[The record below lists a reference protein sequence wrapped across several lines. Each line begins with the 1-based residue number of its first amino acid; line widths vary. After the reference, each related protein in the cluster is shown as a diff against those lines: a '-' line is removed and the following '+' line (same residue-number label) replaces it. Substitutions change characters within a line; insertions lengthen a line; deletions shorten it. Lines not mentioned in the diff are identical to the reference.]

1 MRWPERV
8 TLLTSENEEVGE
20 KEEKDGNDADE
31 EEQGGGGGKEER
43 VWWWDNEA
51 YKCRVGTMRSIRR
64 VSMSWP
70 GGRVDYTEVGGETDS
85 RQAQKGG
92 QVKELGGRVVGYSS
106 GADNHRRRGKEA
118 RGGGFVRN
126 AEMRG

>member
-1 MRWPERV
+1 MRWTERV

-64 VSMSWP
+64 VSMSW
-70 GGRVDYTEVGGETDS
+70 V
-85 RQAQKGG
+85 
-92 QVKELGGRVVGYSS
+92 
-106 GADNHRRRGKEA
+106 
-118 RGGGFVRN
+118 
-126 AEMRG
+126 